1 MDLRFVSPQLR
12 RLDECRS
19 EVLACA
25 LVEDERPPR
34 GVAGL
39 ADWRLGGRVSHLL
52 ASGFL
57 SGAAGEQAL
66 VPCRPKLPFD
76 KLLLIGVGPRGGFD
90 ERACER
96 ALRTLLGTLSD
107 LRARSAVVELP
118 GRHFSGITGPRAA
131 ELLLGLAGDDEA
143 HDVWTLIEAGDA
155 QRAIQTEVLR
165 DRRRRSG

>member
-19 EVLACA
+19 ELLACA
-25 LVEDERPPR
+25 LAEDERPPR

-39 ADWRLGGRVSHLL
+39 VDWRLGGRLSRLL
-52 ASGFL
+52 ASGFV
-57 SGAAGEQAL
+57 SGAAGEQLL

-76 KLLLIGVGPRGGFD
+76 KVLLVGVGPRGSFD

-96 ALRTLLGTLSD
+96 ALGQLLATLSG
-107 LRARSAVVELP
+107 LRTRSAVVELP
-118 GRHFSGITGPRAA
+118 GRHFDGVGAPRAA
-131 ELLLGLAGDDEA
+131 ELLLGLAGEDEA
-143 HDVWTLIEAGDA
+143 HDVWTLVEPGDA
-155 QRAIQTEVLR
+155 QRAVQSEVLR